1 MKNYLICYD
10 VSDEKRLS
18 KLAKLLEKEA
28 YRIQKSIF
36 LLLAPTFDELTSLI
50 TNIQTIIDVNIDDVR
65 LYTIKQYG
73 YALGSATKIDEPFI
87 FV

>member
-10 VSDEKRLS
+10 ISDEKRLA

-36 LLLAPTFDELTSLI
+36 LLLAPTHEEFVVLI
-50 TNIQTIIDVNIDDVR
+50 DKIQTIIDTNVDDVR
-65 LYTIKQYG
+65 LYTIKQSG
-73 YALGSATKIDEPFI
+73 YMLGSATNLSEPFLFI
-87 FV
+87 